1 MDKDKH
7 KDKGMDSVMVTAWV
21 KDRNQVVQG
30 RQRYGWKVDKERIQK
45 GKDKDKYK
53 VKGMDSVLNGDY
65 MYLGYKPGGVLKAMV
80 AQRWDRINREEIGT

>member
-21 KDRNQVVQG
+21 KDRNDAG
-30 RQRYGWKVDKERIQK
+30 KTKIWMKSRQTRLKELIQK

-53 VKGMDSVLNGDY
+53 VKGMDSVLNGGY
-65 MYLGYKPGGVLKAMV
+65 MYLEYEPGGVLKVMV
-80 AQRWDRINREEIGT
+80 AQR

>member
-30 RQRYGWKVDKERIQK
+30 GQRY
-45 GKDKDKYK
+45 
-53 VKGMDSVLNGDY
+53 
-65 MYLGYKPGGVLKAMV
+65 
-80 AQRWDRINREEIGT
+80 T